1 MYKKYIHH
9 LSICYV
15 GKYYDERSV
24 KQIGEQIRKFRKD
37 CGYSLEDLAALTG
50 FTVNTISSIENGGDT
65 TLSYLIAICRGIG
78 VHPKQVL
85 DIEVASKPRFELP
98 PARKNRALLT
108 NRINKLLNET
118 DFFDE
123 PKLVVS
129 VVNEFLNHYGF
140 NPDSS
145 EISTALKK
153 LSDEGKLI
161 YSKTGRKNLY
171 LKAKNK

>member
-1 MYKKYIHH
+1 M
-9 LSICYV
+9 
-15 GKYYDERSV
+15 GKYYDGLSA
-24 KQIGEQIRKFRKD
+24 KQIGERIRIFRKD
-37 CGYSLEDLAALTG
+37 RGYSLEDIAALTG

-65 TLSYLIAICRGIG
+65 TLSYLIAISQAIG
-78 VHPKQVL
+78 VHPKQLL
-85 DIEVASKPRFELP
+85 DISVELIPRFELP
-98 PARKNRALLT
+98 PNRKNRPLLT

-129 VVNEFLNHYGF
+129 VVHEFAHHYGF

-145 EISTALKK
+145 EISAALKK
-153 LSDEGKLI
+153 LSEDGKLV

-171 LKAKNK
+171 RRAKKT